1 MAGSARTVTI
11 RTVTVRT
18 QKIDDQNGDA
28 RMIRS
33 VTSLATYRRLKAVS
47 PESTAAEVTSS
58 GSASNDEAARSA
70 SQGTVSV
77 STIEALIARNYSG
90 LRLLIQ
96 RRTGDPQLA
105 ADLLNDAV
113 CTTWEK
119 WQAGQIERPELIAGY
134 IFQVAMNLLRNQRRK
149 LGERPE
155 KRATSEQL
163 DALVDPDS
171 ARDQALE
178 ESMAARV
185 RRLVRSMT
193 TPRDR
198 VVLTRFYLEEVDKES
213 ICQELGL
220 EPLQFDKI
228 LHRARGRLRELV
240 EAQGL
245 RKTDLFSVLVMM

>member
-1 MAGSARTVTI
+1 
-11 RTVTVRT
+11 
-18 QKIDDQNGDA
+18 
-28 RMIRS
+28 MIKP
-33 VTSLATYRRLKAVS
+33 VTSLATYRRLRAVNTD
-47 PESTAAEVTSS
+47 STAAEVKSS
-58 GSASNDEAARSA
+58 GRASNDDAAQAASRSA
-70 SQGTVSV
+70 ISV

-96 RRTGDPQLA
+96 RRTGDPHLA

-155 KRATSEQL
+155 KRATTDQL
-163 DALVDPDS
+163 DALIDPDS
-171 ARDQALE
+171 ARDRALE
-178 ESMAARV
+178 ESIAARV
-185 RRLVRSMT
+185 RRLLRSMT

-198 VVLTRFYLEEVDKES
+198 LVLTRFYLEEVDKES
-213 ICQELGL
+213 ICRELGL

-240 EAQGL
+240 ESQGL
-245 RKTDLFSVLVMM
+245 RKTDLFSVLVLM

>member
-1 MAGSARTVTI
+1 
-11 RTVTVRT
+11 
-18 QKIDDQNGDA
+18 
-28 RMIRS
+28 MIKP
-33 VTSLATYRRLKAVS
+33 VTSLATYRRLKAVGTDS
-47 PESTAAEVTSS
+47 PAAEVKSAA
-58 GSASNDEAARSA
+58 SASTLEAARPA

-77 STIEALIARNYSG
+77 STIEALITRNYSG
-90 LRLLIQ
+90 LRFLIQ

-163 DALVDPDS
+163 DALIDPDS
-171 ARDQALE
+171 ARDQAVE
-178 ESMAARV
+178 ESIAARV
-185 RRLVRSMT
+185 RRLIRSMT

-198 VVLTRFYLEEVDKES
+198 LVLTRFYLEEVDKES
-213 ICQELGL
+213 ICQ
-220 EPLQFDKI
+220 
-228 LHRARGRLRELV
+228 
-240 EAQGL
+240 
-245 RKTDLFSVLVMM
+245 

>member
-1 MAGSARTVTI
+1 
-11 RTVTVRT
+11 
-18 QKIDDQNGDA
+18 
-28 RMIRS
+28 MIKS
-33 VTSLATYRRLKAVS
+33 VTSLATYRRLRSVNTD
-47 PESTAAEVTSS
+47 STAAEVKSS
-58 GSASNDEAARSA
+58 ERTLNDEATLSA
-70 SQGTVSV
+70 SRSGVSV
-77 STIEALIARNYSG
+77 STIEALISRNYSG

-155 KRATSEQL
+155 RRATTDQL
-163 DALVDPDS
+163 DALIDPDS
-171 ARDQALE
+171 ARDHALE
-178 ESMAARV
+178 ESIAARV
-185 RRLVRSMT
+185 RRLLRSMT

-198 VVLTRFYLEEVDKES
+198 LVLTRFYLEEVDKES
-213 ICQELGL
+213 ICRELGV

-240 EAQGL
+240 ESHGL
-245 RKTDLFSVLVMM
+245 RKTDLFSVLVLM

>member
-1 MAGSARTVTI
+1 MNTDR
-11 RTVTVRT
+11 
-18 QKIDDQNGDA
+18 
-28 RMIRS
+28 
-33 VTSLATYRRLKAVS
+33 
-47 PESTAAEVTSS
+47 TAAEVQSS
-58 GSASNDEAARSA
+58 ERALNDEATSSA
-70 SQGTVSV
+70 SRSGVSV
-77 STIEALIARNYSG
+77 STIEALISRNYSG

-155 KRATSEQL
+155 RRATTDQL
-163 DALVDPDS
+163 DALIDPDS
-171 ARDQALE
+171 ARDHALE
-178 ESMAARV
+178 ESIAARV
-185 RRLVRSMT
+185 RRLLRSMT

-198 VVLTRFYLEEVDKES
+198 LVLTRFYLEEVDKES
-213 ICQELGL
+213 ICRELGL

-240 EAQGL
+240 ESHGL
-245 RKTDLFSVLVMM
+245 RKTDLFSVLVLM

>member
-1 MAGSARTVTI
+1 MGSAR
-11 RTVTVRT
+11 
-18 QKIDDQNGDA
+18 
-28 RMIRS
+28 MIKP
-33 VTSLATYRRLKAVS
+33 VTSLATYRRLRSVS
-47 PESTAAEVTSS
+47 TDSTAAEVKSS
-58 GSASNDEAARSA
+58 DRTSNDEAKSSA
-70 SQGTVSV
+70 SQSAVSV

-149 LGERPE
+149 LSERPE

-163 DALVDPDS
+163 DALIDPDS
-171 ARDQALE
+171 ARDHALE
-178 ESMAARV
+178 ESIAARV
-185 RRLVRSMT
+185 RRLLRSMT

-198 VVLTRFYLEEVDKES
+198 LVLTRFYLEEIDKES
-213 ICQELGL
+213 ICRELGL

-240 EAQGL
+240 ESQGL

>member
-1 MAGSARTVTI
+1 
-11 RTVTVRT
+11 
-18 QKIDDQNGDA
+18 
-28 RMIRS
+28 MIKS
-33 VTSLATYRRLKAVS
+33 VTSLATYRRLRSVNTD
-47 PESTAAEVTSS
+47 STAAEVKSS
-58 GSASNDEAARSA
+58 ERALNDEATSSA
-70 SQGTVSV
+70 SRSGVSV
-77 STIEALIARNYSG
+77 STIEALISRNYSG

-155 KRATSEQL
+155 RRATTDQL
-163 DALVDPDS
+163 DALIDPDS
-171 ARDQALE
+171 ARDHALE
-178 ESMAARV
+178 ESIAARV
-185 RRLVRSMT
+185 RRLLRSMT

-198 VVLTRFYLEEVDKES
+198 LVLTRFYLEEVDKES
-213 ICQELGL
+213 ICRELGL

-240 EAQGL
+240 ESHGL
-245 RKTDLFSVLVMM
+245 RKTDLFSVLVLM

>member
-1 MAGSARTVTI
+1 
-11 RTVTVRT
+11 
-18 QKIDDQNGDA
+18 
-28 RMIRS
+28 MIKP
-33 VTSLATYRRLKAVS
+33 VTSLATYRRLRSVNTD
-47 PESTAAEVTSS
+47 STAAEVKSS
-58 GSASNDEAARSA
+58 ERTLNDEATLSASRSA
-70 SQGTVSV
+70 VSV
-77 STIEALIARNYSG
+77 STIEALISRNYSG
-90 LRLLIQ
+90 LRLLLQ

-155 KRATSEQL
+155 RRATADQL
-163 DALVDPDS
+163 DALIDPDS
-171 ARDQALE
+171 ARDYALE
-178 ESMAARV
+178 ESIAARV
-185 RRLVRSMT
+185 RRLLRSMT

-198 VVLTRFYLEEVDKES
+198 LVLTRFYLEEVDKES
-213 ICQELGL
+213 ICRELGL

-240 EAQGL
+240 ESHGL
-245 RKTDLFSVLVMM
+245 RKTDLFSVLVLM

>member
-1 MAGSARTVTI
+1 
-11 RTVTVRT
+11 
-18 QKIDDQNGDA
+18 
-28 RMIRS
+28 MIKS
-33 VTSLATYRRLKAVS
+33 VTSLATYRRLRSVNTD
-47 PESTAAEVTSS
+47 STAAEVKSS
-58 GSASNDEAARSA
+58 ERALNDEATSSALRS
-70 SQGTVSV
+70 GVSV
-77 STIEALIARNYSG
+77 STIESLISRNYSG

-155 KRATSEQL
+155 RRATADQL
-163 DALVDPDS
+163 DALIDPDS
-171 ARDQALE
+171 ARDHALE
-178 ESMAARV
+178 ESIAARV
-185 RRLVRSMT
+185 RRLLRSMT

-198 VVLTRFYLEEVDKES
+198 LVLTRFYLEEVDKES
-213 ICQELGL
+213 ICRELGL

-228 LHRARGRLRELV
+228 LHRARRRLRELV
-240 EAQGL
+240 ESHGL
-245 RKTDLFSVLVMM
+245 RKTDLFSVLVLM